1 MATTL
6 FATGEMNGVIL
17 DMINHF
23 KNGNGA
29 DYRNAILT
37 AQVSEHSTTQEYID
51 LVKNIFISQLAIHHG
66 NIFELEYKEETKSS
80 NVLYNRIM
88 ENRGKFPV
96 FNSWADTLGGLR
108 ITVNDTWGNNVEVR
122 NYSKDGNR
130 LSGTLH
136 FTIYDHFGL
145 DQPDVEKVYV
155 NLAGFR
161 AWFVLQHY
169 KEFNGQYKPFVTM
182 MEIDVPFE
190 MFLAS
195 DGEQT

>member
-1 MATTL
+1 
-6 FATGEMNGVIL
+6 
-17 DMINHF
+17 
-23 KNGNGA
+23 
-29 DYRNAILT
+29 
-37 AQVSEHSTTQEYID
+37 
-51 LVKNIFISQLAIHHG
+51 
-66 NIFELEYKEETKSS
+66 
-80 NVLYNRIM
+80 
-88 ENRGKFPV
+88 
-96 FNSWADTLGGLR
+96 
-108 ITVNDTWGNNVEVR
+108 
-122 NYSKDGNR
+122 
-130 LSGTLH
+130 
-136 FTIYDHFGL
+136 L